1 MFVGASRALHPPISE
16 EKSMTLADQHK
27 KMLIDESSIA
37 RDVAEARGYRTIE
50 KKVELKTLGFSDS
63 QRNTPGLLIP
73 VYSPTGEIATYQFR
87 PDQPR
92 IDKKGKSVKYETPS
106 GTRMVLD
113 VHPFARE
120 MLGNSA
126 VPLFITEGIKK
137 GDALVSRKLCAVA
150 LLGVWSWRG
159 RNDEGGLTALAE
171 WEYVALNERDVYIVF
186 DSDVMLKPQVHK
198 AMVRLKAFLESR

>member
-1 MFVGASRALHPPISE
+1 MYLSDDHKQMLI
-16 EKSMTLADQHK
+16 EKSG
-27 KMLIDESSIA
+27 INPE
-37 RDVAEARGYRTIE
+37 VVEARGYRTIE

-92 IDKKGKSVKYETPS
+92 IGKNGKSVKYETPS

-120 MLGNSA
+120 RLGNPS

-137 GDALVSRKLCAVA
+137 SDALVSHGLCAVT

-159 RNDEGGLTALAE
+159 TNEHGGKTVLYE
-171 WEYVALNERDVYIVF
+171 WEYVALNNDRRVYIVF
-186 DSDVMLKPQVHK
+186 DSDVMLQPGVHEALRRVK
-198 AMVRLKAFLESR
+198 ALLESR

>member
-1 MFVGASRALHPPISE
+1 
-16 EKSMTLADQHK
+16 MTLAEHHK
-27 KMLIDESSIA
+27 KMLIVESSIA

-50 KKVELKTLGFSDS
+50 KKVELKTRGFADR
-63 QRNTPGLLIP
+63 QCNPPGLLIP
-73 VYSPTGEIATYQFR
+73 IYSPTGEIVNYQFR

-92 IDKKGKSVKYETPS
+92 IGKNGRAIKYETPA

-113 VHPFARE
+113 VHPSARKR
-120 MLGNSA
+120 LSDPT

-150 LLGVWSWRG
+150 LLGVWNWRG
-159 RNDEGGLTALAE
+159 RNGDGGLTALAE
-171 WEYVALNERDVYIVF
+171 WEYVALNGREVYIVF
-186 DSDVMLKPQVHK
+186 DSDVMLKPEVHK

>member
-1 MFVGASRALHPPISE
+1 
-16 EKSMTLADQHK
+16 MTLAEHHE
-27 KMLIDESSIA
+27 KMLIDESGIA
-37 RDVAEARGYRTIE
+37 RDVAEARGYCTIE
-50 KKVELKTLGFSDS
+50 KKVELKTLGFADR
-63 QRNTPGLLIP
+63 QCNPPGLLIP
-73 VYSPTGEIATYQFR
+73 IYSPTGEIVNYQFR

-92 IDKKGKSVKYETPS
+92 IGKNGRAIKYETPS

-120 MLGNSA
+120 MLGNPT

-150 LLGVWSWRG
+150 LLGVWNWRG
-159 RNDEGGLTALAE
+159 RNDDGGLTALAE
-171 WEYVALNERDVYIVF
+171 WDYVALNDREVYIVF

>member
-1 MFVGASRALHPPISE
+1 
-16 EKSMTLADQHK
+16 MTLAESHE
-27 KMLIDESSIA
+27 KMLIVESSIA

-50 KKVELKTLGFSDS
+50 KKVELKTLGYADR
-63 QRNTPGLLIP
+63 QCNPPGLLIP
-73 VYSPTGEIATYQFR
+73 IYSPTGEIVNYQFR

-92 IDKKGKSVKYETPS
+92 IGKNGRAIRYETPA

-113 VHPFARE
+113 VHPFGRE
-120 MLGNSA
+120 MLSDPT

-159 RNDEGGLTALAE
+159 RNDDGGLTALAE
-171 WEYVALNERDVYIVF
+171 WEYIALNDREVYIVF